1 MIDVNANIKYYGEKL
16 LGENPRKGMKETLTH
31 LRELGFFNAPASSS
45 FHLNE
50 PGGLATHSINVY
62 EMAMSIKSDLVARKP
77 ELADRLP
84 DESIAIAALLHDVCK
99 AEIYKEGQKWRKD
112 EQGRWESY
120 RGYTVD
126 YSDFPMGHG
135 EKSVIRLLK
144 AGLDLT
150 DDEMMAIRWHMSA
163 WGLAFQN
170 SEECNSLNAA
180 REKCPLVS
188 LIQAA
193 DVLAAGVLEV

>member
-16 LGENPRKGMKETLTH
+16 LGENPRKGMKETLTS
-31 LRELGFFNAPASSS
+31 LRELGFFNAPASSA

-62 EMAMSIKSDLVARKP
+62 EMALTIKADLVARRP

-99 AEIYKEGQKWRKD
+99 AEVYKEGQKWRKD

-163 WGLAFQN
+163 WSLAFQN

-193 DVLAAGVLEV
+193 DVLSAGVLEV